1 MIFVSSI
8 VIFII
13 EIINIVIEF
22 WEFGFL
28 RIYLYFLNKLV
39 KDKLKLVFY
48 GVNVYFFELIVLIK
62 LIVESWNIYF

>member
-22 WEFGFL
+22 WEFRFL

-62 LIVESWNIYF
+62 LIVKWWNIYF

>member
-28 RIYLYFLNKLV
+28 RIYSYF
-39 KDKLKLVFY
+39 
-48 GVNVYFFELIVLIK
+48 
-62 LIVESWNIYF
+62 

>member
-22 WEFGFL
+22 WEFEFL

-39 KDKLKLVFY
+39 KDMLKLVFY
-48 GVNVYFFELIVLIK
+48 GVNVYFL
-62 LIVESWNIYF
+62 N

>member
-39 KDKLKLVFY
+39 KDILKLAFY

-62 LIVESWNIYF
+62 LIVKWWNIYF

>member
-22 WEFGFL
+22 WEFEFL

-39 KDKLKLVFY
+39 KDILKLVFY
-48 GVNVYFFELIVLIK
+48 GVNVYFFELIVLIE
-62 LIVESWNIYF
+62 LIVKRWNIYF

>member
-28 RIYLYFLNKLV
+28 RIYLYF
-39 KDKLKLVFY
+39 
-48 GVNVYFFELIVLIK
+48 
-62 LIVESWNIYF
+62 